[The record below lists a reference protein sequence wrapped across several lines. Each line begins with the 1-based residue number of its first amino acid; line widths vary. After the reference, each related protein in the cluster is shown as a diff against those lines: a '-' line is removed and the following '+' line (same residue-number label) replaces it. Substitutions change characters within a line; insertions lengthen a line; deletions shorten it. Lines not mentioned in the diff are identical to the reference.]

1 MSEIFDKT
9 PEQRLREKLEAFPP
23 EFQQQVLDYK
33 AKPTPE
39 GLAQVVLGVIA
50 YHGGETFAAKHAEK
64 GGQVLIVEDLGFDS
78 LTLVDISFQAED
90 FVDFVIQIPDFAEIK
105 TLDDLQAFL
114 RRKIFPAA

>member
-23 EFQQQVLDYK
+23 DFQERVLHYK
-33 AKPTPE
+33 TKPTPE
-39 GLAQVVLGVIA
+39 DLAAIVQGVIA
-50 YHGGETFAAKHAEK
+50 YHGGETFTTKFAEK
-64 GGQVLIVEDLGFDS
+64 GGAVLIVEDLGFDS
-78 LTLVDISFQAED
+78 LTLVDISFQAEE
-90 FVDFVIQIPDFAEIK
+90 FVDFVIQIPDFADIK